1 MAESHLISGLVA
13 KHSELAGEI
22 QSYRQRISEAKASLD
37 TIGAA
42 IKVIEPDFNL
52 TTIKSKIKK
61 PQNRYFKARESY
73 KLLLEC
79 FRDAQGEIS
88 SRDLFAGVAL
98 KKGLDLDSMEPSEVK
113 YFKMTLHTTLKRMQQ
128 SEIIK
133 ESGRNGTVIIWE
145 LLSSLSD

>member
-1 MAESHLISGLVA
+1 MAESHIISGLVT
-13 KHSELAGEI
+13 KHSELSGEI
-22 QSYRQRISEAKASLD
+22 QDYRKRISEIKANLD

-42 IKVIEPDFNL
+42 IKVIEPDFDL

-88 SRDLFAGVAL
+88 SSDLFANVAK
-98 KKGLDLDSMEPSEVK
+98 KKGLDLDALEPSEVK

-128 SEIIK
+128 SEIIR
-133 ESGRNGTVIIWE
+133 EAGRNGTVIIWE